1 MNLNTSFPFFQKKAQ
16 KVPKKDPPSW
26 AIRGKFGFLSFSK
39 IIPPPPPA
47 GRVNKKIISRDHG
60 VVHAKFDGNPSST
73 LDAKSEL
80 TNKQTDRQTD
90 RPLFIYTVDC
100 NLQCTLAAVLA
111 ASASSRNHWLV
122 LVDGGHLRSCKILTY
137 LSSCILLAIK
147 ISHLF

>member
-1 MNLNTSFPFFQKKAQ
+1 M
-16 KVPKKDPPSW
+16 
-26 AIRGKFGFLSFSK
+26 
-39 IIPPPPPA
+39 
-47 GRVNKKIISRDHG
+47 
-60 VVHAKFDGNPSST
+60 VHAKFDGNPSST

-90 RPLFIYTVDC
+90 RQTGLFFIYTVDC

-111 ASASSRNHWLV
+111 ASASSQNHWLV